1 MHTISTLSHPNVAGP
16 EVHRQSADNPAGNVN
31 KHPSVKPSAHA
42 LLDGLKSVRTIS
54 RALVESGRTPVLTP
68 SATPHVLAR
77 AVGPRELTL
86 EQHPDGKTRIT
97 MKYPPIEQLVL
108 SGGGAKGA
116 AYPGAVLALEEGGVM
131 PAIKGIAGSSAGAIT
146 AALIASG
153 VSGSEFKD
161 LSNRMDFLDLVRDRV
176 GSPQLQVIR
185 HFYED
190 TLKEA
195 FAKIGRHVPFARNI
209 GSSLALL
216 SNMRTEAPALEKLL
230 KDETRASVLKH
241 IATHP
246 AITDHRPVIDEIR
259 HKLEAGGDVTFGD
272 LRRLSQCIPAIKNLQ
287 CTGTLMESQCPQL
300 MVFSAETT
308 PDLSIARAA
317 CISGA
322 FPFVFAQPEETTPFG
337 TARFQD
343 GGVMLNVP
351 APEIFEPKSV
361 SQMLPNPNSLVL
373 TFTNVLKKNSSPGQG
388 VLGAL
393 KDSFVGAPVGARH
406 ALQTQAL
413 WKMKEDVVQVPLKN
427 ERGDFSGLLSGTLN
441 FGMSLDDKLA
451 LQRDLKQV
459 VENHLAVRREK
470 QISIELPSTE
480 SALLALDDAQFDA
493 LRAAHPDLTA
503 TSYAFRTEARNAID
517 RLSTVLRAQDNVTPD
532 SLAQLVCP
540 LDRLCHRDSVK
551 LDHVARQILDPR
563 QPKALAR
570 CVDVMRHART
580 DSPVLQALNVLSEQ
594 QDVVNAAHNA
604 IRDIVYPA
612 RFKLGQSAGNHALL
626 NLVEDRL
633 TSATTRDEYN
643 AALETLARNYKARLS
658 LRSTPSTSATVEL
671 ATAYTI
677 PA

>member
-1 MHTISTLSHPNVAGP
+1 MHPNVVVPKVRRRSVDKPVDEASK
-16 EVHRQSADNPAGNVN
+16 R
-31 KHPSVKPSAHA
+31 PSVKSTAHA
-42 LLDGLKSVRTIS
+42 LLDGLKSARTIS
-54 RALVESGRTPVLTP
+54 RAPVESSRTPVLTP
-68 SATPHVLAR
+68 SATPQVLAR

-86 EQHPDGKTRIT
+86 EQRPNGKTRISV
-97 MKYPPIEQLVL
+97 KYPAIEQLVL

-116 AYPGAVLALEEGGVM
+116 AYPGAVLALEEGGIM
-131 PAIKGIAGSSAGAIT
+131 PAIKNIAGSSAGAIT

-153 VSGSEFKD
+153 VSGSQFKD

-176 GSPQLQVIR
+176 GSPQLQIIR
-185 HFYED
+185 HVYED
-190 TLKEA
+190 TLKET
-195 FAKIGRHVPFARNI
+195 FAKVGRHVPFARNI

-230 KDETRASVLKH
+230 KDETRTSVLKH

-246 AITDHRPVIDEIR
+246 ATTDHHPVIDEIR
-259 HKLEAGGDVTFGD
+259 HKLEAGGDVTFSD
-272 LRRLSQCIPAIKNLQ
+272 LRRLSQCNPAFKNLQ
-287 CTGTLMESQCPQL
+287 CTGTLMESHRPQL
-300 MVFSAETT
+300 MVFSADTT

-337 TARFQD
+337 TTRYQD

-361 SQMLPNPNSLVL
+361 SQTLPNPNSLVL
-373 TFTNVLKKNSSPGQG
+373 TFMNVLQESSSPGQG

-393 KDSFVGAPVGARH
+393 KDSLVGAPVGARH
-406 ALQTQAL
+406 ALQSQLL

-441 FGMSLDDKLA
+441 FDMSLDDKLA
-451 LQRDLKQV
+451 LQRDLKQA
-459 VENHLAVRREK
+459 VENHLAARREK

-503 TSYAFRTEARNAID
+503 ASYAFRTEVRNAID

-532 SLAQLVCP
+532 SLAQLVSP
-540 LDRLCHRDSVK
+540 LDRLCRRDSVK
-551 LDHVARQILDPR
+551 LDYVARQILDPG

-570 CVDVMRHART
+570 CVDVLRHART
-580 DSPVLQALNVLSEQ
+580 GSPVLQTLNVLSEQ

-612 RFKLGQSAGNHALL
+612 RFKLGQSAGNRALL

-633 TSATTRDEYN
+633 TSASTRDEYN

-658 LRSTPSTSATVEL
+658 LRSTPLTSATVEL
-671 ATAYTI
+671 AKAYRI